1 MYYTTENF
9 SKGMIQAIIGY
20 MTENMVEVFPLDFLA
35 NRNDYRSC
43 ETARAMYNAGIRY
56 FTVVDGEL
64 HVHIHYD
71 STGNDHEYIVSEKRW
86 PWPDTIHYS
95 FHTTDLVNLI
105 QIAYDTIGSTHFKG
119 KNVETF
125 DIDDINELENEYEAR
140 RNEVV

>member
-20 MTENMVEVFPLDFLA
+20 MTENRVEKFPLDFLV

-43 ETARAMYNAGIRY
+43 EAARTMYNAGIRY

-71 STGNDHEYIVSEKRW
+71 STGNDYEYVVSEKHW

-95 FHTTDLVNLI
+95 FHTSDLVNLI
-105 QIAYDTIGSTHFKG
+105 QIAYDTIGSIHFKE

-140 RNEVV
+140 RNEVA